1 MLRISNLQLPFDHSE
16 ADLKEAIVAFLGVP
30 DSDLHEYTVF
40 RRSTDARKR
49 NKVFFLY
56 LIDVDVANEDVLLSN
71 PALKPSPDTNYAFV
85 TPRFED
91 DSSLPGLIDQGLKLA
106 SGTTPRP
113 VVIGLGPCGMYAGL
127 LLAQMGLRPL
137 VIERGKK
144 ARARSKDVFKF
155 WRKNEFNAKS
165 NVQFGEGGAGT
176 FSDGKLTTRIKNE
189 NNRVRK
195 VLEEMA
201 RAGAPEEVL
210 HLAKPHIGT
219 YKLIRVVR
227 NLRAEIVRLGG
238 EVRFETQ
245 MTDVEIEDG
254 ALRGIVLDMGEHV
267 DTNHLVLA
275 IGHSARDTFEMLYDK
290 GVHFEPKPFSVGAR
304 IEHPQ
309 DVIDKAQY
317 GTCAGHPALGAADY
331 TLTHKCN
338 SGRSAYSFCMC
349 PGGQVVAAMSEEGY
363 VVTNG
368 MSYYSRDEAN
378 ANSALVVDVRPK
390 DFNDEHPL
398 AGVSFQRYWEEQ
410 AFKAGGENYFAP
422 VQRLED
428 FMKQR
433 PSTHIGDVLP
443 SYQPGVTPTD
453 LSPCLPGYVVDSMR
467 EAIPA
472 FDRKLRGYAMPDA
485 ILSGVETRS
494 SSPVRISRDYSFQSV
509 NLKGLYP
516 AGEGAGYA
524 GGIMSAAVDG
534 IKVAEAIAQDLLQ
547 EGVHDGA
554 VAQKA

>member
-1 MLRISNLQLPFDHSE
+1 MLRIANLKLPFDHSE
-16 ADLKEAIVAFLGVP
+16 SDLKEAIRAFLGV
-30 DSDLHEYTVF
+30 DEAQLLDYTVF

-49 NKVFFLY
+49 DMIYFLY
-56 LIDVDVANEDVLLSN
+56 LIDVEVADEAALLSN
-71 PALKPSPDTNYAFV
+71 PQLNTTPDTRYAFV
-85 TPRFED
+85 MPQVTDEAQVPELREGSLQLPTGTP
-91 DSSLPGLIDQGLKLA
+91 
-106 SGTTPRP
+106 PRP
-113 VVIGLGPCGMYAGL
+113 VVIGLGPCGMFAAL
-127 LLAQMGLRPL
+127 LLAQMGMRPL

-155 WRKNEFNAKS
+155 WRKNEFDTKS

-195 VLEEMA
+195 VLEELA
-201 RAGAPEEVL
+201 KAGAPEEVL
-210 HLAKPHIGT
+210 YLAKPHIGT

-227 NLRAEIVRLGG
+227 NLRAEITRLGG

-245 MTDVEIEDG
+245 MTDVKIEDG
-254 ALRGIVLDMGEHV
+254 ALRGITLDTGEQI
-267 DTNHLVLA
+267 DTHHLVLA
-275 IGHSARDTFEMLYDK
+275 IGHSARDTFEMLYDR
-290 GVHFEPKPFSVGAR
+290 GVSFEQKAFSVGAR

-309 DVIDKAQY
+309 ELVDQAQY
-317 GTCAGHPALGAADY
+317 GKFAGHAALGAADY
-331 TLTHKCN
+331 TLSHKCK

-349 PGGQVVAAMSEEGY
+349 PGGQVVAANSEEGQ

-390 DFNDEHPL
+390 DFNDDHPL
-398 AGVSFQRYWEEQ
+398 AGVSFQRYWEEK
-410 AFKAGGENYFAP
+410 AFQVGGENYFAP
-422 VQRLED
+422 VQRVED
-428 FMKQR
+428 FLKQR
-433 PSTHIGDVLP
+433 PSTALGEVIP

-472 FDRKLRGYAMPDA
+472 FDRELRGYALPDA
-485 ILSGVETRS
+485 VLTGVETRS
-494 SSPVRISRDYSFQSV
+494 SSPVRIGRTHALESLRV
-509 NLKGLYP
+509 KGLYP

-534 IKVAEAIAQDLLQ
+534 IKVAEAVAKDLQ
-547 EGVHDGA
+547 QQGTDDGSST
-554 VAQKA
+554 